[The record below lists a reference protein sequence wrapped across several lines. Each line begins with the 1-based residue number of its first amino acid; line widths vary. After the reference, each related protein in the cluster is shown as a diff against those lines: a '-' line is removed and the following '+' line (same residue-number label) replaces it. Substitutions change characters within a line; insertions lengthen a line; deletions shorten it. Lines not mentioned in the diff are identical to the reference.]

1 MADFRTHLGV
11 AVAGGVLLG
20 FGGWQATPLSAP
32 EAASLAVLTAF
43 GGILPDIDSDNSH
56 AIRLIFTLLAVL
68 SVVGGALLL
77 QEWLSPGAIV
87 VACGG
92 LYIGVRYALSA
103 VFKRFSVHRGIWH
116 SLLAALLCGLAT
128 TAASY
133 QWLSQSAW
141 LAWAQGLA
149 LVLGT
154 LIHLL
159 LDELYSVDLV
169 GTRIKRSFGT
179 AFKLFDYREP
189 GNAVLMLVLAAA
201 LVPWLPPWPPLRE
214 LLVQGS
220 ALWR

>member
-11 AVAGGVLLG
+11 AVTGGALLG
-20 FGGWQATPLSAP
+20 LGGWQATSISAT
-32 EAASLAVLTAF
+32 EAASLAMLTAF
-43 GGILPDIDSDNSH
+43 GGILPDIDADNSY

-68 SVVGGALLL
+68 SVVVGALLL
-77 QEWLSPGAIV
+77 QEWLGPGGLI

-92 LYIGVRYALSA
+92 LYIGVRYVLSA

-116 SLLAALLCGLAT
+116 SLLASLLCGLAT
-128 TAASY
+128 TVASY
-133 QWLSQSAW
+133 QWLSQEAW
-141 LAWAQGLA
+141 MAWAQGLA

-179 AFKLFDYREP
+179 AFKLFDYRQP
-189 GNAVLMLVLAAA
+189 CNSVLMLLLAAT
-201 LVPWLPPWPPLRE
+201 LVPWLPPWEPLRE
-214 LLVQGS
+214 LLAQGAS
-220 ALWR
+220 LWR